1 MLQGIRRLSLTSTL
15 TLLGDPG
22 IKMLFPKRAGA
33 KTFSDGAASKKA
45 QENRK
50 KIPELE
56 AFVESRS
63 MLEAPPG
70 ESGGTDAAWQ

>member
-1 MLQGIRRLSLTSTL
+1 MTAISTL
-15 TLLGDPG
+15 TLPRDPG

-33 KTFSDGAASKKA
+33 KTFSDRDGAASKKA